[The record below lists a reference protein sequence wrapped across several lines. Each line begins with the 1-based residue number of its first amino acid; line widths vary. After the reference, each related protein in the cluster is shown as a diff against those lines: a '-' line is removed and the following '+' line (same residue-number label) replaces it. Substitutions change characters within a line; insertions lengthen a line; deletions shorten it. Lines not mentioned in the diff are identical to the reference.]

1 MHRESG
7 VASGGRHGVWGGR
20 VGRWAE
26 VGTKKISVKLIY
38 EAQRCSNM

>member
-20 VGRWAE
+20 GGRRAE
-26 VGTKKISVKLIY
+26 VRTKKISVTLIY
-38 EAQRCSNM
+38 EAHRCSNM